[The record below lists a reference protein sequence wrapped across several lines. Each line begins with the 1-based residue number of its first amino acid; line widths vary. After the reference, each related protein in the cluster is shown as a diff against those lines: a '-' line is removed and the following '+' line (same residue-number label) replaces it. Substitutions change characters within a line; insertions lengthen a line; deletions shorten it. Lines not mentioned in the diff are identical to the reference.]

1 MGKPNRPQTSIT
13 YEQAVQ
19 YESSRVKW
27 YDVHGHITNIK
38 EMCDEIF
45 HIPHHTVVRRLKSG
59 WPLEAAFLAPAD
71 EHWNFKTVNY
81 FQSQPST
88 RIKFELIIKSHFNP
102 NKQKTKKGG
111 MGVTLKDVISG
122 EA

>member
-1 MGKPNRPQTSIT
+1 MGKPNRPTSSIT

-27 YDVHGHITNIK
+27 YDVYGYVTNIK

-45 HIPHHTVVRRLKSG
+45 HIPHVTVIRRLKSG
-59 WPLEAAFLAPAD
+59 WPLAAAFLAPAD
-71 EHWNFKTVNY
+71 ARWNINTINY

-88 RIKFELIIKSHFNP
+88 QAKFELMVKSHFNP
-102 NKQKTKKGG
+102 NASKKQK
-111 MGVTLKDVISG
+111 
-122 EA
+122 